1 MTNCT
6 YREHAKKNIDYIRIR
21 HDYAKKQWI
30 YDYIR
35 KTFDVNNDLI
45 FTSRIIASGSSM
57 IEMLMN
63 VDVIGIKHDRNVF
76 IFVHIKK
83 LLNDKDMN
91 LLDDACR
98 RWKIEMLVSDDDSV

>member
-1 MTNCT
+1 MTSCT

-45 FTSRIIASGSSM
+45 FASRIIASGFSM
-57 IEMLMN
+57 VEMLMN
-63 VDVIGIKHDRNVF
+63 VDVIGIKHDRNVLV
-76 IFVHIKK
+76 FVHIKK
-83 LLNDKDMN
+83 LLNDRDMN

-98 RWKIEMLVSDDDSV
+98 RWNVEMLVSNDD

>member
-6 YREHAKKNIDYIRIR
+6 YREHAKKNIDYIRIW

-57 IEMLMN
+57 LEMLMKT
-63 VDVIGIKHDRNVF
+63 DVIGIKHDRNVF

-98 RWKIEMLVSDDDSV
+98 RWKIELLVSDDDSV

>member
-1 MTNCT
+1 MTSCT
-6 YREHAKKNIDYIRIR
+6 YREHAHKNIDYIRIR

-45 FTSRIIASGSSM
+45 FASHIIASGSSM
-57 IEMLMN
+57 VEMLMKT
-63 VDVIGIKHDRNVF
+63 DVIGIKHDRNVLV
-76 IFVHIKK
+76 FVHIKQ

-98 RWKIEMLVSDDDSV
+98 RWKIEMLVSDDD